1 MENINEGRN
10 SISTYI
16 QCFTHHMLLK
26 KYTRVLHDYSFLLI
40 ELVKMSQKS
49 EKLNIKTFTFE
60 HKSNCLQLFLK
71 VALC

>member
-16 QCFTHHMLLK
+16 QCFTHQRLFKNIQEFCM
-26 KYTRVLHDYSFLLI
+26 TI
-40 ELVKMSQKS
+40 QKR
-49 EKLNIKTFTFE
+49 EKLKIKTLIFE
-60 HKSNCLQLFLK
+60 HKNNCLQKIKKGTSK